1 MRKLENFNGIHREND
16 KNDKGSY
23 SNWNSMMPD
32 YSKDCTESSLEAG
45 LHPPTGFRPHE
56 DAS

>member
-1 MRKLENFNGIHREND
+1 MKKVENFNGIHREND

-32 YSKDCTESSLEAG
+32 YSKDCTESSL
-45 LHPPTGFRPHE
+45 
-56 DAS
+56 